1 MLIQFFHCSVFINL
15 MAEKANG
22 VVDDQQQ
29 VVRPYPFHEI
39 ELKWQCHW
47 EEIGLFEPQM
57 KLIPRSP
64 NTIFLICSL
73 IPGRGFYALF
83 RRMRMPSEN
92 SNARFLCAVPMDKQA
107 MQRITNNDGASRE

>member
-1 MLIQFFHCSVFINL
+1 
-15 MAEKANG
+15 
-22 VVDDQQQ
+22 
-29 VVRPYPFHEI
+29 
-39 ELKWQCHW
+39 
-47 EEIGLFEPQM
+47 M

-92 SNARFLCAVPMDKQA
+92 SSARLLCSVPMDKQA
-107 MQRITNNDGASRE
+107 MQRYDLIELRTMMGPLESNCRLCKSLNRFVGDSITCTHSYSNKHCKGQKKQKNLPLQ